1 LLQQPAMK
9 TGFLKRWV
17 SDRGFGFITPDD
29 GTADLFAHIRQKAGL
44 PDETIIE
51 GSRVSFESELDMMK
65 GKPKAISW
73 AFLGGGA
80 PPALAPAVAPVTPVG
95 GWPGACQ
102 QQCMGTS
109 PASALGGGAVDY
121 QALVQAANVA
131 AAALSAQ
138 GQAPSNQLLAS
149 IAGLTGA
156 FGSGTAPTAGELA
169 GLAGALGNGTALAA
183 GGLAVAGRPVLGGT
197 PAPPPQAIRVAQE
210 QVEVPT
216 QAVADIIG
224 QAGAGLED
232 IKRRAGGDVMIE
244 LAPAEVPSNAT
255 RIVKIRGPPVSAS
268 LGACLVLERL
278 AEVVV

>member
-1 LLQQPAMK
+1 MK

-149 IAGLTGA
+149 IAGLAGA
-156 FGSGTAPTAGELA
+156 FGSGTAPTAG
-169 GLAGALGNGTALAA
+169 GV
-183 GGLAVAGRPVLGGT
+183 AVAGRPVLGGT
-197 PAPPPQAIRVAQE
+197 PAPPPPPRAIRVAQE